1 MTGGHYD
8 VDVIVKDPHGKILY
22 DEKKK
27 QYDSVNFDA
36 EVLGLIPLLFY
47 QKIAHDLAE
56 NKISYYPF
64 YW

>member
-8 VDVIVKDPHGKILY
+8 VDLSVKDPHGKIIY

-36 EVLGLIPLLFY
+36 DVLGKFFKVLKTLF
-47 QKIAHDLAE
+47 HNSLH
-56 NKISYYPF
+56 NSY
-64 YW
+64 